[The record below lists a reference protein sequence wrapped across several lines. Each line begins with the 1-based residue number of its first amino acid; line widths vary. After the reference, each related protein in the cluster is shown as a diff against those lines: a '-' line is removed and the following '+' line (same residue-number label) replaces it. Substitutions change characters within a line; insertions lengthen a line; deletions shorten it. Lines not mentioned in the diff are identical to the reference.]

1 MGEDK
6 ERITFTIDGVE
17 IFANPGMTVIE
28 AADLAGIYI
37 PRLCHHPD
45 LPPTGHC
52 RVCTVTVNGRNTA
65 ACTRPVTDGIEVEN
79 DTGQLNALRRHV
91 IEMTFVEG
99 NHYCPECE
107 VSGDCELQAIAYR
120 LGMIAPQ
127 YPALNPVR
135 EIDGS
140 HPDVFIDRNRCILC
154 GRCVRAS
161 ALIDGKS
168 IFGYKY
174 RGINKAV
181 AVVVNDRL
189 GETELQAT
197 DKAVSVC
204 PTQCIRVKRR
214 GFRTPVGLRRYDRE
228 PIGIPGDGGRRRRE
242 RE

>member
-1 MGEDK
+1 MSDTNQP
-6 ERITFTIDGVE
+6 ITLTIDGLE
-17 IFANPGMTVIE
+17 ISAESDMTLIE
-28 AADLAGIYI
+28 AADAAGIYI

-52 RVCTVTVNGRNTA
+52 RVCTVTVNGHNCA
-65 ACTRPVTDGIEVEN
+65 ACTRPVEDGMVVEN
-79 DTGQLNALRRHV
+79 DTERLNTLRRNL

-107 VSGDCELQAIAYR
+107 VSGDCELQAVAYR
-120 LGMIAPQ
+120 LGMTAPH
-127 YPALNPVR
+127 YPALNPER

-174 RGINKAV
+174 RGIQKAV
-181 AVVVNDRL
+181 AVVVTDRL
-189 GETELQAT
+189 GETEIEAT

-204 PTQCIRVKRR
+204 PTQCLRVKRR
-214 GFRTPVGLRRYDRE
+214 GFRTPVGSRRFDRE
-228 PIGIPGDGGRRRRE
+228 PIRIPQRE
-242 RE
+242 